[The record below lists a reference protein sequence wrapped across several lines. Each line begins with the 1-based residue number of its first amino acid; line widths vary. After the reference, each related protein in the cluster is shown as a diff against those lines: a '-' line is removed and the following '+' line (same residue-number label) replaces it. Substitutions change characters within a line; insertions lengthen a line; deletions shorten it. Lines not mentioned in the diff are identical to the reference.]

1 MKKDLDQLMKKMGI
15 DAIHAEGHA
24 NRDADLYYLLNGV
37 NIYAHYIKKRG
48 KPACVVHSPIE
59 REEAQKTGHQL
70 INMNNYDL
78 RRIAEKY
85 QDQRKAGA
93 HFLRLLFDELK
104 VKGNVVFYGSY
115 PVGEGYAY
123 LRQVA
128 RLNRHIKIYE
138 GKGRGTGLLTTARR
152 TKDQGEI
159 ARIKKVRNSVVRA
172 FNVMLKEVHQC
183 KVKDGFIMRGRN
195 ARLSIGDLRN
205 IIRRELFACKTI
217 DSAGMIVAQG
227 RDAGVPHNSG
237 RDRQPV
243 RLGQPVVFDIFPQ
256 ELDGGYFFDFTRT
269 VCFGYAPRPLKML
282 YDTVSCA
289 HDYACSLLKVG
300 RKTRDVEQSICEYF
314 ESKGHRTFLHTPR
327 TQVGYC
333 HSLGHGI
340 GLNIHENP
348 FFNLLKTNKDRI
360 EPNMV
365 FTIEP
370 GLYYPDQGQGVRIED
385 VIHVDERGRI
395 VNLTNY
401 PRRLVIPL

>member
-1 MKKDLDQLMKKMGI
+1 MKKDLDRLMKKMGI

-24 NRDADLYYLLNGV
+24 NGDADLYYLLNGV

-48 KPACVVHSPIE
+48 KPAYVVHSPIE
-59 REEAQKTGHQL
+59 REEAQKTGHKL

-78 RRIAEKY
+78 RRLAEKY
-85 QDQRKAGA
+85 QDQRRAGA
-93 HFLRLLFDELK
+93 HLLRLLFDDLK
-104 VKGNVVFYGSY
+104 VRGSVVFYGRH
-115 PVGEGYAY
+115 PMGEGYAY

-128 RLNRHIKIYE
+128 RLNRRIKIYE
-138 GKGRGTGLLTTARR
+138 SKGRGTDLLAAARR
-152 TKDQGEI
+152 TKDQGEVE
-159 ARIKKVRNSVVRA
+159 RIKKVRDSVIRA
-172 FNVMLKEVHQC
+172 FNVMLKEVRAC
-183 KVKDGFIMRGRN
+183 RVRDGFIVRGRKD
-195 ARLSIGDLRN
+195 RLSIGHLRN
-205 IIRRELFACKTI
+205 ILRRELFAREAI

-243 RLGQPVVFDIFPQ
+243 RVGQPIVFDIYPQ
-256 ELDGGYFFDFTRT
+256 EADGGYFFDFTRT
-269 VCFGYAPRPLKML
+269 VCFGAVPRPLKLL
-282 YDTVSCA
+282 YDTVSGA

-300 RKTRDVEQSICEYF
+300 RKTRDVEQKVCEYF
-314 ESKGHRTFLHTPR
+314 ESNGHPTFLNTPR

-340 GLNIHENP
+340 GLNIHESP
-348 FFNLLKTNKDRI
+348 FFNLVKTNRDRI

-370 GLYYPDQGQGVRIED
+370 GLYYPDKGQGVRIED